1 MNAKAR
7 TRVPAGLGRS
17 KTLKEWSDCQWRPRL
32 PEAALPQH
40 KDPKG
45 RSPGSR
51 GAGHPCRTCRLPR
64 SEDPVACGTTQRLP
78 LRGQHRDSNLLASP
92 VSRLTL
98 WQFYYRRA
106 PIGRLCHLRSRAER
120 ILSFNQAEIASRLN
134 LLNLIKTQLT
144 LCLLRPIVRAMDS
157 NLSLLEQKLD
167 QLISLL
173 EKSRSLNEDLR
184 ARLTATETRCQQ
196 LETQMDAA
204 RNKLEQVV
212 AHLPETTSLS

>member
-1 MNAKAR
+1 MR
-7 TRVPAGLGRS
+7 HRFPVSLCDSST
-17 KTLKEWSDCQWRPRL
+17 TTE
-32 PEAALPQH
+32 H
-40 KDPKG
+40 
-45 RSPGSR
+45 
-51 GAGHPCRTCRLPR
+51 R
-64 SEDPVACGTTQRLP
+64 SEGSATY
-78 LRGQHRDSNLLASP
+78 A
-92 VSRLTL
+92 
-98 WQFYYRRA
+98 A
-106 PIGRLCHLRSRAER
+106 EAER
-120 ILSFNQAEIASRLN
+120 ILSFNRAEIASQLN

-204 RNKLEQVV
+204 RTKLEQVV

>member
-1 MNAKAR
+1 M
-7 TRVPAGLGRS
+7 
-17 KTLKEWSDCQWRPRL
+17 
-32 PEAALPQH
+32 
-40 KDPKG
+40 
-45 RSPGSR
+45 
-51 GAGHPCRTCRLPR
+51 
-64 SEDPVACGTTQRLP
+64 
-78 LRGQHRDSNLLASP
+78 
-92 VSRLTL
+92 
-98 WQFYYRRA
+98 
-106 PIGRLCHLRSRAER
+106 RSRAKR

-204 RNKLEQVV
+204 RNKLEQVG

>member
-1 MNAKAR
+1 MKM
-7 TRVPAGLGRS
+7 
-17 KTLKEWSDCQWRPRL
+17 
-32 PEAALPQH
+32 
-40 KDPKG
+40 
-45 RSPGSR
+45 
-51 GAGHPCRTCRLPR
+51 
-64 SEDPVACGTTQRLP
+64 
-78 LRGQHRDSNLLASP
+78 
-92 VSRLTL
+92 
-98 WQFYYRRA
+98 
-106 PIGRLCHLRSRAER
+106 
-120 ILSFNQAEIASRLN
+120 
-134 LLNLIKTQLT
+134 QLT
-144 LCLLRPIVRAMDS
+144 LLARRPIVRAMDS

>member
-1 MNAKAR
+1 
-7 TRVPAGLGRS
+7 
-17 KTLKEWSDCQWRPRL
+17 
-32 PEAALPQH
+32 
-40 KDPKG
+40 
-45 RSPGSR
+45 
-51 GAGHPCRTCRLPR
+51 
-64 SEDPVACGTTQRLP
+64 
-78 LRGQHRDSNLLASP
+78 
-92 VSRLTL
+92 
-98 WQFYYRRA
+98 
-106 PIGRLCHLRSRAER
+106 
-120 ILSFNQAEIASRLN
+120 
-134 LLNLIKTQLT
+134 
-144 LCLLRPIVRAMDS
+144 MDS